1 MADEEHVLLRCTLNG
16 RPLERSVPVQRTL
29 HELLHDDLGL
39 VGTRLACGAG
49 VCGTCLSLV
58 DGEPRA
64 SCATFAFQVQGC
76 QVTSVEGLASNGVLH
91 PLQQAFIDH
100 GAFQCGYRT
109 SGMLL
114 LAKALLDREPTPSRE
129 RITEWLSSNVCRCT
143 GYAQIIDAVQ
153 SAAARMAGAQS

>member
-1 MADEEHVLLRCTLNG
+1 MSDGEHLLLRLSLNG
-16 RPLERSVPVQRTL
+16 QPLEREVPVQRTL

-39 VGTRLACGAG
+39 AGTRLACGAG
-49 VCGTCLSLV
+49 VCGACLSLV
-58 DGEPRA
+58 NGEPRA

-76 QVTSVEGLASNGVLH
+76 EVTSVEGLARAGVLH

-100 GAFQCGYRT
+100 GAFQCGYCT

-114 LAKALLDREPTPSRE
+114 LAKALLDREPRPSRE

-153 SAAARMAGAQS
+153 AAAARMAGTPA

>member
-1 MADEEHVLLRCTLNG
+1 MTAATTVLLHFTLNG
-16 RPLERSVPVQRTL
+16 APQQREVPVQRTL

-39 VGTRLACGAG
+39 AGTRLACGAG
-49 VCGTCLSLV
+49 VCGACVSLV
-58 DGEPRA
+58 NGEPRA

-76 QVTSVEGLASNGVLH
+76 DVTSVEGLARDGVLH

-100 GAFQCGYRT
+100 GAFQCGYCT

-114 LAKALLDREPTPSRE
+114 LAKALLDREPRPSRE

-153 SAAARMAGAQS
+153 DAAARLAGAQA